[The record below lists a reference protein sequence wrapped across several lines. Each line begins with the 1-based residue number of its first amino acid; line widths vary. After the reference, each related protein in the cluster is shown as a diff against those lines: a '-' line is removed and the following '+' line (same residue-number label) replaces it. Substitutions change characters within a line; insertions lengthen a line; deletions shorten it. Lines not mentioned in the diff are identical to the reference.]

1 MAAKSVTP
9 SVAPTVQL
17 ANTDHWLDVMWAENP
32 AKFELRLRLKRVDK
46 SVKAAATIVRIMHRD
61 LLARVDLEDSSERNP
76 IVYPT
81 LCDGDTEHLFV
92 ALGLLLG
99 NIDEDMEDLRENKC
113 GIANPEGKVNV

>member
-17 ANTDHWLDVMWAENP
+17 ANTDHWLDVMWEKNP
-32 AKFELRLRLKRVDK
+32 AKFELRMRLKRSDQ
-46 SVKAAATIVRIMHRD
+46 SIKAAAAIVGIMHRD
-61 LLARVDLEDSSERNP
+61 FLARVDLEDSSEHNP

-81 LCDGDTEHLFV
+81 LCDGDTDNLFV

-99 NIDEDMEDLRENKC
+99 NINDDMEEIRENRC
-113 GIANPEGKVNV
+113 GIANAKGQVNV